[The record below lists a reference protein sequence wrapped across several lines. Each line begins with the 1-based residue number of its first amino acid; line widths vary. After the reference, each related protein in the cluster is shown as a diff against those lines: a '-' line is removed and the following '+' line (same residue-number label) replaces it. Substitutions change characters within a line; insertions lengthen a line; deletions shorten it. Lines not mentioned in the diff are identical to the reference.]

1 MFLLDCAGY
10 LIIWSDFIVDEA
22 IITTSWDDGHPL
34 DLKLAELLKKYDIPA
49 TFYIPVDNIERECM
63 NPQQI
68 REIARSFDI
77 GGHTYHHLVL
87 TRVSLKEAEREIVEG
102 KQRLEDIIGKEVL
115 SFCYPR
121 GKFNKKVIKIV
132 KSAGFVGAR
141 TTQSLSRSIK
151 NPFRMG
157 TTAYASYWHFG
168 LAPYFKHAMASQ
180 DFRLFS
186 FMLRNN
192 LLLNS
197 WDKVAIKTLDFVV
210 NNGGIWHLW
219 GHSWSI
225 EDNNNW
231 VRLEEIFR
239 SVGALS
245 NDIRKMSNSQLLKMH
260 MDNR

>member
-1 MFLLDCAGY
+1 
-10 LIIWSDFIVDEA
+10 VDNA

-34 DLKLAELLKKYDIPA
+34 DLKLAELLNKYNVPA

-68 REIARSFDI
+68 RELARNFDI

-87 TRVSLKEAEREIVEG
+87 TEIPLKEVKKEVEEG
-102 KQRLEDIIGKEVL
+102 KQRLEDIIGREVL

-121 GKFNKKVIKIV
+121 GRFNDEVVSIV
-132 KSAGFVGAR
+132 RRADFIGAR
-141 TTQSLSRSIK
+141 TTKSAIRSIED
-151 NPFRMG
+151 PFRMG

-168 LAPYFKHAMASQ
+168 LAPYFRHAMTSQ
-180 DFRLFS
+180 DFGLFR
-186 FMLRNN
+186 FMLKNN

-197 WDKVAIKTLDFVV
+197 WDKIAVKTLDFVV

-225 EDNNNW
+225 EDDNNW
-231 VRLEEIFR
+231 VRLENILR

-245 NDIRKMSNSQLLKMH
+245 QDVRKMSNSQLLKMH
-260 MDNR
+260 MGKNGKQVTAGTA